1 MAIFCTMGH
10 DPQTRNS
17 RPPCYLIIRCKSE
30 GCSAGCGVSCNQRD
44 AWFMTFWRE
53 PSSTRRCHT
62 SIHHL
67 LSIQH
72 TPPHAIPAANF
83 HSNPFMQ
90 RPLQQLQGAIHP
102 YTTSSAYTI
111 HHLTSQQPNCQTTC
125 QTTQGG
131 AGALPKHSNGSNCK
145 VPYIHTPPHQHTPY
159 TTSRHTS
166 SHFPQQPIHAAAPA
180 TAPTTKKT
188 GKCGTWLHA
197 CNM

>member
-1 MAIFCTMGH
+1 VPYIHTPPYTIHHFTPYPQFSEGMQVAPKDTSYETIKDSCMAIFRTMGH

-30 GCSAGCGVSCNQRD
+30 DCSAGCGVSCNQRD
-44 AWFMTFWRE
+44 AWFTTFWRE
-53 PSSTRRCHT
+53 RSCTARCHT

-67 LSIQH
+67 LSIHH

-90 RPLQQLQGAIHP
+90 RPLQQLQGANHP

-111 HHLTSQQPNCQTTC
+111 HHLTSQQCNCQITC

-131 AGALPKHSNGSNCK
+131 AGALPKHSNGSNC
-145 VPYIHTPPHQHTPY
+145 
-159 TTSRHTS
+159 
-166 SHFPQQPIHAAAPA
+166 
-180 TAPTTKKT
+180 
-188 GKCGTWLHA
+188 
-197 CNM
+197 